1 MKRMQ
6 SGFTLVELIV
16 VIVILGILA
25 ATALPRFINVTNEA
39 RAASVNGLAGGL
51 RSGVAMAQARYFA
64 TGTNTSPVTMADG
77 KSVEVG
83 TSSSATTAPGVPLA
97 SRAGIGAAVVI
108 DGFNINSGSD
118 TGWPAAGA
126 TTVVFQPLNGGN
138 ATCQVTYSQI
148 DGSVTPLTSGC

>member
-64 TGTNTSPVTMADG
+64 TGTNTSPVAMADG
-77 KSVEVG
+77 SQVAVG
-83 TSSSATTAPGVPLA
+83 TAASATTAPGVPLA
-97 SRAGIGAAVVI
+97 SRAGIGTAVVI
-108 DGFNINSGSD
+108 DGYNINSNSD
-118 TGWPAAGA
+118 TNWPTGNA
-126 TTVVFQPLNGGN
+126 TTVVFQPISGGGAN
-138 ATCQVTYSQI
+138 CQVTYNQA
-148 DGSVTPLTSGC
+148 DGSVTAVTTGC